1 MSETTSDPNEA
12 PLERLLAA
20 LPPSV
25 RRAYRWV
32 CQPKLIWLRMPLAL
46 LLIVGGFLGFLP
58 ILGFWMVPLGI
69 LLIAED
75 VPFLRRPTLR
85 TLGAIQGW
93 WDRRR
98 KR

>member
-1 MSETTSDPNEA
+1 MSETRLKSDEA

-25 RRAYRWV
+25 RRAYEWV
-32 CQPKLIWLRMPLAL
+32 CQPKLIWLRVPFAV
-46 LLIVGGFLGFLP
+46 LLIAAGFLGFLP

-69 LLIAED
+69 LLLAED
-75 VPFLRRPTLR
+75 LPFLRRPTIR
-85 TLGAIQGW
+85 ALGAIQGW

-98 KR
+98 GK

>member
-1 MSETTSDPNEA
+1 MLKATSDPNEA

-25 RRAYRWV
+25 RRGYEWL
-32 CQPKLIWLRMPLAL
+32 CQPKLIWLRVPMAM

-58 ILGFWMVPLGI
+58 ILGLWMVPLGL

-75 VPFLRRPTLR
+75 VPFLRQPTIR
-85 TLGAIQGW
+85 ALGAIQAW

-98 KR
+98 RK